1 MNSVVAALVQ
11 ERDDGGWDEDGN
23 SGRILGIF
31 GTQNQK
37 KKICPSR

>member
-31 GTQNQK
+31 GKQNK
-37 KKICPSR
+37 KKNLLPI